1 MACVAV
7 LIPCHNGSAE
17 VLPGNVSADDV
28 LQGPL
33 LCTRLEHGRRLHW
46 SAVSFNSQVNEV
58 ATAAVGFM
66 VHGDALITQSTGPE
80 ALAADL
86 LAEVQASMDQLS
98 DFNTDTRSKTG
109 TTRRHHKQPQEH
121 PKNSLEPAKTAR
133 AITVPTAKAAQSQ
146 VHHALRHRRHT
157 VLPIEQPDSPDS
169 SLPADKA
176 FSSQATA
183 APESDLFQS
192 PQLPGIEQS
201 VTAEQHVMAD
211 VKIMPLVDMWA
222 SMQSELLGN
231 ILQQVQW
238 TSREAVALTAVCR
251 SWRQII
257 SSDQHFLKSIQVNIN
272 PKAPLQGS
280 QLLCECC
287 RGMSIMVQQARHR
300 QLPLPR
306 VIHKAASG
314 GNIFASVCVA
324 QIMDG
329 RGDTSAALKF
339 WSKAAK
345 LNHPE
350 AQFRL
355 GRACYEGVGVA
366 ADAQDALLWL
376 GRASK
381 TLLAEDLSVESISN
395 TSTASLLA
403 RRIRMQRDRQQG
415 GINHSRA
422 VFNTEVSMPEEQVLA
437 KTALLLG
444 FLHLDGEATK
454 FDAAEALKWFKVA
467 LLNDCAEAARIIGTL
482 FNTGQY
488 G

>member
-1 MACVAV
+1 MTVSLV
-7 LIPCHNGSAE
+7 VTPLHDE
-17 VLPGNVSADDV
+17 V
-28 LQGPL
+28 
-33 LCTRLEHGRRLHW
+33 RL
-46 SAVSFNSQVNEV
+46 FQVNEV

-251 SWRQII
+251 
-257 SSDQHFLKSIQVNIN
+257 
-272 PKAPLQGS
+272 
-280 QLLCECC
+280 
-287 RGMSIMVQQARHR
+287 
-300 QLPLPR
+300 
-306 VIHKAASG
+306 
-314 GNIFASVCVA
+314 
-324 QIMDG
+324 
-329 RGDTSAALKF
+329 
-339 WSKAAK
+339 
-345 LNHPE
+345 
-350 AQFRL
+350 
-355 GRACYEGVGVA
+355 
-366 ADAQDALLWL
+366 
-376 GRASK
+376 
-381 TLLAEDLSVESISN
+381 
-395 TSTASLLA
+395 
-403 RRIRMQRDRQQG
+403 
-415 GINHSRA
+415 
-422 VFNTEVSMPEEQVLA
+422 
-437 KTALLLG
+437 
-444 FLHLDGEATK
+444 
-454 FDAAEALKWFKVA
+454 
-467 LLNDCAEAARIIGTL
+467 
-482 FNTGQY
+482 
-488 G
+488 